1 MVGVRHLRYRWMVLG
16 LVVGLALIA
25 VPPAHAVNIVTNPG
39 FESGDAGWTIAS
51 FLGSNLWETTAS
63 NPLVHSGTKSAFTGC
78 VGASCVTL
86 GDPHEAF
93 LFQDLATSA
102 TDYTIS
108 FWLANTTKPQAPL
121 ANDLVVRF
129 GGNVIFDLSDQPT
142 DGVFR
147 QFTGTLAASAGTT
160 RLQFDGRN
168 DPDFLW
174 LDDVCVATTESGTCG
189 GGARVVTPQ
198 PASLILVGVSLL
210 GLVMLSRRFSRP
222 LPRSR

>member
-1 MVGVRHLRYRWMVLG
+1 M
-16 LVVGLALIA
+16 
-25 VPPAHAVNIVTNPG
+25 
-39 FESGDAGWTIAS
+39 
-51 FLGSNLWETTAS
+51 
-63 NPLVHSGTKSAFTGC
+63 GTSRN
-78 VGASCVTL
+78 
-86 GDPHEAF
+86 
-93 LFQDLATSA
+93 LATSA
-102 TDYTIS
+102 TDYTVS

-129 GGNVIFDLSDQPT
+129 GGNVIFDLSNQPT

-147 QFTGTLAASAGTT
+147 QFTGTFAASAGTT

-198 PASLILVGVSLL
+198 PASLVLAGVSLL
-210 GLVMLSRRFSRP
+210 GLVMASRRFSRP
-222 LPRSR
+222 SPRSR